1 VIADWRERLR
11 VPVMLMPAMAVILVL
26 FLGGLIM
33 GLMQSFGYMPVIGK
47 YDFTLQAYM
56 NIFTDRTFLRSLAL
70 TCWIG
75 FASSIL
81 ATILAIVCALVL
93 RQGLPGKRLVT
104 FVFQLNVPIPHI
116 VGAIAVMFL
125 FTQSG
130 LLARMAY
137 LVGLISEP
145 ADFPVLVYDKRAI
158 GIILEYLWKMTPFT
172 GVIVLAVLQS
182 IGEDY
187 EDLART
193 LGASAWQRFRCVVLP
208 LIMPGVLRASILTFA
223 FGFGAFEVPYLLGQ
237 TFPTALPVLSYLFY
251 HDVDLDARPEA
262 MAMSMIIAGLITI
275 LILIYMKLTETYVRA
290 D

>member
-1 VIADWRERLR
+1 MIVDWRERLR
-11 VPVMLMPAMAVILVL
+11 IPMMLMPAMAVILLL

-33 GLMQSFGYMPVIGK
+33 GLMQSFGYMPIIGK
-47 YDFTLQAYM
+47 NDFTVQAYVH
-56 NIFTDRTFLRSLAL
+56 IFTSRTFLRSLAL

-75 FASSIL
+75 FASTIL
-81 ATILAIVCALVL
+81 STILAIVCALVL
-93 RQGLPGKRLVT
+93 RQDFLGKRFVT

-130 LLARMAY
+130 LLARIGY
-137 LVGLISEP
+137 LMKLISDPSEFP
-145 ADFPVLVYDKRAI
+145 ALVYDKYAI
-158 GIILEYLWKMTPFT
+158 GIILEYLWKATPFT

-193 LGASAWQRFRCVVLP
+193 LGANAWQRFRYVVLP
-208 LIMPGVLRASILTFA
+208 LIMPGVLRASILVFA
-223 FGFGAFEVPYLLGQ
+223 FTFGAFEVPWLLGAA
-237 TFPTALPVLSYLFY
+237 FPNALPVLSYIWY
-251 HDVDLDARPEA
+251 RDVDLNARPEA
-262 MAMSMIIAGLITI
+262 MAMSMIIAGLIVM
-275 LILIYMKLTETYVRA
+275 LILIYMKLTEAYVRA